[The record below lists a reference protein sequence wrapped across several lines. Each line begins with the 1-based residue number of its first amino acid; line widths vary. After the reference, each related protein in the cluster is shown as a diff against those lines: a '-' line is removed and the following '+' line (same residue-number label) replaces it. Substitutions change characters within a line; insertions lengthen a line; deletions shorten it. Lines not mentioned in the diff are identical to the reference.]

1 MLKLCCAVHEMEL
14 LIAQGTACR
23 RVGHTEMN
31 RESSRSH
38 SVLICTVE
46 SRTTDEHGLINTLR
60 ARLNMVDLAGGRTIP
75 RAMHGMMRIKGENSL
90 RFIYLATCLKL
101 SCCGW
106 DNTPLFAPCFEKFV
120 QLSVLTHRTFIVSLV
135 WRTMRL

>member
-1 MLKLCCAVHEMEL
+1 MVEVCAAVHEMEK
-14 LIAQGTACR
+14 LIAQGAACR

-75 RAMHGMMRIKGENSL
+75 SARAPIL
-90 RFIYLATCLKL
+90 
-101 SCCGW
+101 
-106 DNTPLFAPCFEKFV
+106 V
-120 QLSVLTHRTFIVSLV
+120 TFRAARGCVGNQAGK
-135 WRTMRL
+135 